1 MNTFSKLYDTELHN
15 QEIKS
20 NKRTLMGFC
29 WFFLTLLLVWVL
41 TMINFFLISKF
52 LISLS
57 LGFTVLLLISPVI
70 IYKKADLSSPWIKYL
85 FLALISIICSII
97 TALLTYHAVLIFVM
111 PLLFAIQYRKRQA
124 LWFSFIFNTITM
136 FISSYVGFYYGLC
149 DLNLLLES
157 THTRNWY
164 LQTMSG
170 SFLQIPFNENPVFII
185 AVFEVLP
192 RTLILLIFTIMLQ
205 YTIISSHNDALRIA
219 ELTYRKDMDARTK
232 LYNKNKYED
241 MAVNYYPSVGY
252 IAVAFWDLNNLKMIN
267 DNFGHA
273 VGDSLIQTM
282 SEKLLAVSNER
293 CRTYRVGGDE
303 FLLILDDPAPGEINR
318 IIQQVKT
325 ELSSG
330 TGTTGLRILAAVGSA
345 EGCGADIRSPVKKQM
360 PPCIQTR
367 QRARRADH
375 DLYSYSM
382 FSFGISFVFH
392 FLSAISRCLLLSAKK
407 ACRPLPDTG

>member
-192 RTLILLIFTIMLQ
+192 RTLILL
-205 YTIISSHNDALRIA
+205 A

-345 EGCGADIRSPVKKQM
+345 EGCGAEIRSLVKK
-360 PPCIQTR
+360 
-367 QRARRADH
+367 ADAAM
-375 DLYSYSM
+375 YSDK
-382 FSFGISFVFH
+382 
-392 FLSAISRCLLLSAKK
+392 AKSK
-407 ACRPLPDTG
+407 EGRS

>member
-57 LGFTVLLLISPVI
+57 LGFTVLLLIPPVI

-97 TALLTYHAVLIFVM
+97 TALLTYHAVLIFVI

-164 LQTMSG
+164 LQTMTG

-205 YTIISSHNDALRIA
+205 YTIIRSHNDALRIA

-241 MAVNYYPSVGY
+241 MAVNYYPSVGC

-318 IIQQVKT
+318 IVQQVKT

-330 TGTTGLRILAAVGSA
+330 TGTIGLRILAAVGSA
-345 EGCGADIRSPVKKQM
+345 EGCGADIRSLVKK
-360 PPCIQTR
+360 
-367 QRARRADH
+367 ADAAM
-375 DLYSYSM
+375 YSDK
-382 FSFGISFVFH
+382 
-392 FLSAISRCLLLSAKK
+392 AKSK
-407 ACRPLPDTG
+407 EGRS

>member
-57 LGFTVLLLISPVI
+57 LGFTVLLLIPPVI

-164 LQTMSG
+164 LQTMTG
-170 SFLQIPFNENPVFII
+170 SFLQIPFNENPMFII

-205 YTIISSHNDALRIA
+205 HTIIRSHNDALRIA
-219 ELTYRKDMDARTK
+219 ELTYRKDMDTRTK

-241 MAVNYYPSVGY
+241 MAVNYYPSVGR

-318 IIQQVKT
+318 IVQQVKT

-345 EGCGADIRSPVKKQM
+345 EGCGADIRSLVKK
-360 PPCIQTR
+360 
-367 QRARRADH
+367 ADAAM
-375 DLYSYSM
+375 YSDK
-382 FSFGISFVFH
+382 
-392 FLSAISRCLLLSAKK
+392 AKSK
-407 ACRPLPDTG
+407 EGRS

>member
-252 IAVAFWDLNNLKMIN
+252 IAVAFWDLNNLKLYN
-267 DNFGHA
+267 DTCGHNA
-273 VGDSLIQTM
+273 GDMVLNTVVGIVRKCIRKTDILI
-282 SEKLLAVSNER
+282 R
-293 CRTYRVGGDE
+293 YGGDE

-345 EGCGADIRSPVKKQM
+345 EGCGADIRSLVKK
-360 PPCIQTR
+360 
-367 QRARRADH
+367 ADAAM
-375 DLYSYSM
+375 YSDK
-382 FSFGISFVFH
+382 
-392 FLSAISRCLLLSAKK
+392 AKSK
-407 ACRPLPDTG
+407 EGRS

>member
-1 MNTFSKLYDTELHN
+1 MSTFSKLYDTELHN

-57 LGFTVLLLISPVI
+57 LGFTVLLLIPPVI
-70 IYKKADLSSPWIKYL
+70 IYKKANLSSPWIKYL

-124 LWFSFIFNTITM
+124 LWFSFIFDTITM

-157 THTRNWY
+157 THTRNW
-164 LQTMSG
+164 
-170 SFLQIPFNENPVFII
+170 
-185 AVFEVLP
+185 
-192 RTLILLIFTIMLQ
+192 
-205 YTIISSHNDALRIA
+205 
-219 ELTYRKDMDARTK
+219 
-232 LYNKNKYED
+232 
-241 MAVNYYPSVGY
+241 
-252 IAVAFWDLNNLKMIN
+252 DLNNLKKIN

-345 EGCGADIRSPVKKQM
+345 EGCGADIRSLVKK
-360 PPCIQTR
+360 
-367 QRARRADH
+367 ADAAM
-375 DLYSYSM
+375 YSDK
-382 FSFGISFVFH
+382 
-392 FLSAISRCLLLSAKK
+392 AKSK
-407 ACRPLPDTG
+407 EGRS

>member
-57 LGFTVLLLISPVI
+57 LGFTVLLLIPPVI

-164 LQTMSG
+164 LQTMTG
-170 SFLQIPFNENPVFII
+170 SFLQIPFNENPMFII

-205 YTIISSHNDALRIA
+205 YTIIRSHNDALRIA

-232 LYNKNKYED
+232 LYNKNKY
-241 MAVNYYPSVGY
+241 GC
-252 IAVAFWDLNNLKMIN
+252 
-267 DNFGHA
+267 
-273 VGDSLIQTM
+273 
-282 SEKLLAVSNER
+282 KLLSIRRMYCR
-293 CRTYRVGGDE
+293 C
-303 FLLILDDPAPGEINR
+303 IL
-318 IIQQVKT
+318 
-325 ELSSG
+325 
-330 TGTTGLRILAAVGSA
+330 GS
-345 EGCGADIRSPVKKQM
+345 EQFKNDQ
-360 PPCIQTR
+360 
-367 QRARRADH
+367 
-375 DLYSYSM
+375 
-382 FSFGISFVFH
+382 
-392 FLSAISRCLLLSAKK
+392 
-407 ACRPLPDTG
+407 